1 MHNMEHYTFIGRDDT
16 IPRNPEPLY
25 VDPYG
30 YTDYTPPNETNDY
43 YEPFPVHLR
52 NPSEL
57 GIATETD
64 CYQSDW
70 SVRNQSGNQSSPTPG
85 LAD

>member
-52 NPSEL
+52 NPSEIRMQQMSL
-57 GIATETD
+57 CRA
-64 CYQSDW
+64 
-70 SVRNQSGNQSSPTPG
+70 SSNMFVTKEMTRE
-85 LAD
+85 LLYVLQ